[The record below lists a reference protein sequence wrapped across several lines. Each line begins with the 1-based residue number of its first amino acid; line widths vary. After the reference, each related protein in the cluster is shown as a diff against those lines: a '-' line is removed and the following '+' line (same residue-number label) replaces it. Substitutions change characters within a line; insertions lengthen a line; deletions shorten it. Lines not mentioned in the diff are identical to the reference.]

1 MKIASISTEPN
12 DWTDSSSS
20 LPPPEVLKAVI
31 DTYFNLV
38 QPWIP
43 VLHEKRFRQRLKNS
57 IHRPRLE
64 VILHAMTVAMLRH
77 IDPRELSADLGNIE
91 HICELSR
98 KIVILTGME
107 DMYVENLQALIIV
120 CFEDVCLIL
129 FLQFLI
135 TSLDVC
141 LY

>member
-1 MKIASISTEPN
+1 MNDTTPINAD
-12 DWTDSSSS
+12 DWTDLSSTM
-20 LPPPEVLKAVI
+20 PPLEVLNSVI

-43 VLHEKRFRQRLKNS
+43 ILHEKRFRQRLKDPVE
-57 IHRPRLE
+57 RRRLE

-77 IDPRELSADLGNIE
+77 IHPHELCVDLGSIE
-91 HICELSR
+91 SICERAR

-120 CFEDVCLIL
+120 CFEDVR
-129 FLQFLI
+129 
-135 TSLDVC
+135 V
-141 LY
+141 